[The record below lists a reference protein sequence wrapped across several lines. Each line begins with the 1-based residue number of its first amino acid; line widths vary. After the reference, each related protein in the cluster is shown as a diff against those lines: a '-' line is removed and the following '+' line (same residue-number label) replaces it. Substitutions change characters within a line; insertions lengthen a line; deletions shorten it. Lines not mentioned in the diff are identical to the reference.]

1 MKKHWPILLVIFC
14 IILMLGFF
22 WYGMTSHERDA
33 NVDSTKSMLEKL
45 MTVTLKM
52 PDNCQPVKTWEMD
65 EWFDLEPINKEEWM
79 NIDCKLPDKDRMQ
92 EEFKWIKRDIDW
104 SFQPGVL
111 TDEEKKYLYCISP
124 GIEYSYKNMPNNQND
139 FLLPNDSM
147 FNEPC
152 IIISF
157 HEYILQYPKILRNIL
172 KIAEKPCYYLKNT
185 PVEQYYRKE
194 LYCDSFGKWPY
205 RDEKTCIIIR
215 IVDSEVNLRQQI
227 VVPRKDNN
235 HLFNLK

>member
-1 MKKHWPILLVIFC
+1 MKKHWPTLLVIFC
-14 IILMLGFF
+14 IILYMVGFF
-22 WYGMTSHERDA
+22 WYGLTSHERNADI
-33 NVDSTKSMLEKL
+33 DSTKSTLETL
-45 MTVTLKM
+45 MKVNLQM
-52 PDNCQPVKTWEMD
+52 PNISSTRKTNNWL
-65 EWFDLEPINKEEWM
+65 DLEPISQEEWM

-172 KIAEKPCYYLKNT
+172 KIAEKPCYYLKNSKLG
-185 PVEQYYRKE
+185 QYYTSRD
-194 LYCDSFGKWPY
+194 LRCDSFGKWPY
-205 RDEKTCIIIR
+205 RNEKTCIIIR
-215 IVDSEVNLRQQI
+215 IVDSEVNLRHQI
-227 VVPRKDNN
+227 VVPRRDNN

>member
-1 MKKHWPILLVIFC
+1 
-14 IILMLGFF
+14 MLGFF
-22 WYGMTSHERDA
+22 WYGLTSHERNADIR
-33 NVDSTKSMLEKL
+33 STKSTLEKL
-45 MTVTLKM
+45 MIVNLQM
-52 PDNCQPVKTWEMD
+52 PDNCHSINTWKTNNWL
-65 EWFDLEPINKEEWM
+65 DLEPIFQEEWM

-111 TDEEKKYLYCISP
+111 IDEEKKYLYCISP
-124 GIEYSYKNMPNNQND
+124 GIKYSYKKVPNNKND

-172 KIAEKPCYYLKNT
+172 KIAEKPCYYLKNSNLGK
-185 PVEQYYRKE
+185 PYREE
-194 LYCDSFGKWPY
+194 LCCDSFGKWPY
-205 RDEKTCIIIR
+205 RNEKTCIIIR
-215 IVDSEVNLRQQI
+215 IVDSEANLRHQI
-227 VVPRKDNN
+227 VVPRRDNN

>member
-1 MKKHWPILLVIFC
+1 MK
-14 IILMLGFF
+14 
-22 WYGMTSHERDA
+22 
-33 NVDSTKSMLEKL
+33 
-45 MTVTLKM
+45 VTLKM
-52 PDNCQPVKTWEMD
+52 PDKVRPSSTWKMPKD
-65 EWFDLEPINKEEWM
+65 EWFDLESVTAREWM
-79 NIDCKLPDKDRMQ
+79 NIECKLPDD
-92 EEFKWIKRDIDW
+92 ESIKETINWRFEY
-104 SFQPGVL
+104 SSLSEQ
-111 TDEEKKYLYCISP
+111 EKKYLYCISP
-124 GIEYSYKNMPNNQND
+124 NIEYSYINMPSNEND
-139 FLLPNDSM
+139 FLLPHETM

-185 PVEQYYRKE
+185 PVEKYYRKE

-205 RDEKTCIIIR
+205 KNEKTCIIIR
-215 IVDSEVNLRQQI
+215 IVDSEANLRHQI